1 MYPRMADIVLEDHL
15 VGVEQQVV
23 ELVEQRERA
32 LVQHDDAE
40 AARINTEI
48 ERLYDEMAKTA
59 AAITDGQHDAP
70 SITADHAA

>member
-1 MYPRMADIVLEDHL
+1 MADIVLEDHL

-32 LVQHDDAE
+32 LVQHDDTE

-48 ERLYDEMAKTA
+48 ERLYDEMAATA
-59 AAITDGQHDAP
+59 ARITDGTNTPAHIA
-70 SITADHAA
+70 ADHAA